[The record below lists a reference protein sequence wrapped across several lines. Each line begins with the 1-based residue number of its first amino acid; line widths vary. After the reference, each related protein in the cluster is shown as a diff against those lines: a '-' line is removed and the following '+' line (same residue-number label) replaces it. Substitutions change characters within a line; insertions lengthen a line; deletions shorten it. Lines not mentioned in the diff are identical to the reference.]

1 MEASASVPLVSQHL
15 SDGMIHLNGGK
26 PARTQGVSERGPLPS
41 APPSFFFLTSFFAKP
56 FKAVARAEVM
66 DHANGTKALTKTT
79 CVVFDCDGV
88 LVDAV
93 SSWRTL
99 HDHFGTDNS
108 ENLQRFIRGE
118 LSDVEFMRLDIIK
131 WKSIEDPIYRD
142 DLFRAYAGVQ
152 LMDGARELVQQ
163 LQDQGIF
170 VAIVSAGVDLFVASI
185 AAMLKVDDWIANGF
199 EFNEDDTLADEGI
212 CRLHATGKGEI
223 ILRLL
228 EMNGLEAAGCVSVG
242 DSEMDLSMH
251 IDGGHFIGF
260 NPSRASSKEAFE
272 EAGVPVVMGKD
283 LLAIAPYL
291 GI

>member
-1 MEASASVPLVSQHL
+1 MNTLPTAPSPLTDV
-15 SDGMIHLNGGK
+15 
-26 PARTQGVSERGPLPS
+26 
-41 APPSFFFLTSFFAKP
+41 
-56 FKAVARAEVM
+56 
-66 DHANGTKALTKTT
+66 T

-118 LSDVEFMRLDIIK
+118 ITDTEFMRLDIKK
-131 WKSIEDPIYRD
+131 WKSIEDPIHRD

-152 LMDGARELVQQ
+152 LMSGARELVQR
-163 LQDQGIF
+163 LQDKGIF

-199 EFNEDDTLADEGI
+199 VFNEDDTLSDEGV

-223 ILRLL
+223 IERLL
-228 EMNGLEAAGCVSVG
+228 EMNKLQPEGCVSLG

-251 IDGGHFIGF
+251 IEGGHFIGF
-260 NPSRASSKEAFE
+260 NPTRDSSVSSFE
-272 EAGVPVVMGKD
+272 EAGVPIVMGKN
-283 LLAIAPYL
+283 LLDVAPYL
-291 GI
+291 GV